1 MSFRRTRLD
10 DIPSLEPSQVR
21 FTKFW
26 THMSCDDGS
35 EYVVPGTCALDE
47 EPTSGVDREEG
58 GGTVV

>member
-1 MSFRRTRLD
+1 MD
-10 DIPSLEPSQVR
+10 DIPSLEPSQLR
-21 FTKFW
+21 FTKFC

-35 EYVVPGTCALDE
+35 EYVVPGTGALDE